1 MANNNFRAYMD
12 LIHGIE
18 TNGGVQCQEA
28 PDTFF
33 YDHGDKNKVYKI
45 KTAKK
50 ICYDCPVKFLCLEYA
65 LESNEQEGIWGGLT
79 SNERRALGRRGLAS

>member
-1 MANNNFRAYMD
+1 MAKSSLHAYMD

-50 ICYDCPVKFLCLEYA
+50 ICDDCPVKFLCLEYA

-79 SNERRALGRRGLAS
+79 ANERRAVRRRGLAS